1 MLGIKITKTLYE
13 NFSTLF
19 GLASQD
25 DVLYEH
31 VASGSLQNVDI
42 SLDDI
47 MNLIG
52 TGGIAASGSLEAPID
67 LEAEIAT
74 LNASGH

>member
-1 MLGIKITKTLYE
+1 MTKTLYE
-13 NFSTLF
+13 NFASLF

-25 DVLYEH
+25 NSIYTG

-52 TGGIAASGSLEAPID
+52 TGMISPTAEPLD

-74 LNASGH
+74 LSTSER